1 MIQQGNDRSMPLKFP
16 LRIAGSVVHG
26 RGKGHKAGMPTVNLG
41 VTEET
46 ELPPLGVYA
55 TLVYIGDR
63 VKMGVTNVGTRPSVD
78 NEPDVTVETLILDFD
93 EDIYGQEI
101 TVEFHRYLRPVKK
114 MESLEAVRLQVERDS
129 LRVREYFIKS
139 QSSGRWF
146 VH

>member
-1 MIQQGNDRSMPLKFP
+1 MMHQGNDRSVLPELPF
-16 LRIAGSVVHG
+16 RIAGTVIHG

-41 VTEET
+41 VTEGIG
-46 ELPPLGVYA
+46 LPPLGVYA

-101 TVEFHRYLRPVKK
+101 AVEFHRYLRPVKK

-129 LRVREYFIKS
+129 LRVREYF
-139 QSSGRWF
+139 GR
-146 VH
+146 